1 MSKSSDFNSL
11 YDALDSIAGYNL
23 YLYPVDGGRAE
34 LPFLELKCDGTSQN
48 INMSHGV
55 GQSIQSNYTITIVTQ
70 SSRKEDEKKAAYSSL
85 LDAIDT
91 TLETAKITITEDPV
105 IFAGILQKNNE
116 TLYIAKIKGK
126 I

>member
-11 YDALDSIAGYNL
+11 YDALNSIAGYNL

-34 LPFLELKCDGTSQN
+34 LPFIELKCDGTSQN
-48 INMSHGV
+48 INMTHGV

-85 LDAIDT
+85 LDTIDT
-91 TLETAKITITEDPV
+91 TLEKAKITITEDPV
-105 IFAGILQKNNE
+105 IFAGVLQKNNE